1 MTRQRTVLVG
11 GCDAKGVRIDIAVDA
26 TTGLIDE
33 VGLIR
38 PHETDTVEDVGGMLV
53 LPAGAEPHAHLDK
66 TLSARDIAAMPA
78 DLDQAVSDW
87 ARIWPQLTVD
97 DMKARATEAIGEM
110 VRNGYTLIRTHVDI
124 ASGVGVRGIDALIQ
138 VRDEMHRRGLCDV
151 QVVGLVS
158 LPFGGEAG
166 AAHRRL
172 LDEAIEMGIDVVGG
186 SPDIDPEPMSATI
199 AAVEAAAR
207 SGLPIDLHTDQTVD
221 SSFFFLPEYVR
232 LLREFGITRSAASHC
247 ISLSTQPLDVQRR
260 VADQLAAAG
269 TAVFVMPLTSLFYFG
284 WDVPV
289 GPPRGLAP
297 VHVLDEAGVLVA
309 AGADNVRD
317 VFFAY
322 GRFDPLETAA
332 VVAMVSHL
340 DPDRAWDMCSNR
352 ARRALGAPPVTLTVG
367 APAELLAVRGRS
379 ITEVVGGAPSDRVT
393 VHRGRVVARTRS
405 TTDLLA

>member
-1 MTRQRTVLVG
+1 MTGPRTVLIG
-11 GCDAKGVRIDIAVDA
+11 GRDAKGVRIDVAVDPA
-26 TTGLIDE
+26 TGLIDE

-38 PHETDTVEDVGGMLV
+38 PREHDTVEDVSGMLI

-87 ARIWPQLTVD
+87 ARIWPLLTVD

-124 ASGVGVRGIDALIQ
+124 ASGVGVRGIEALIQ
-138 VRDEMHRRGLCDV
+138 VRNDMHRRGLCDL
-151 QVVGLVS
+151 QIVGLVS

-186 SPDIDPEPMSATI
+186 SPDIDPDPMGATV
-199 AAVEAAAR
+199 AAVDAAAR

-221 SSFFFLPEYVR
+221 SSFFYLPEYVR
-232 LLREFGITRSAASHC
+232 LLREHGITRSAASHC

-284 WDVPV
+284 WDTPV

-317 VFFAY
+317 VFFPY

-352 ARRALGAPPVTLTVG
+352 ARRALGAAPVTLTAG
-367 APAELLAVRGRS
+367 APAELLAVAGRS

>member
-1 MTRQRTVLVG
+1 MSGPRTVLIG
-11 GCDAKGVRIDIAVDA
+11 GGDAKGVRIDVAVDPA
-26 TTGLIDE
+26 TGLIDE

-38 PHETDTVEDVGGMLV
+38 PREHDTVEDVSGMLI

-87 ARIWPQLTVD
+87 ARIWPMLTVD
-97 DMKARATEAIGEM
+97 DMKARAAEAVGEM

-124 ASGVGVRGIDALIQ
+124 ASGVGVRGIEALIQ
-138 VRDEMHRRGLCDV
+138 VRDDMRRRGLCDL

-186 SPDIDPEPMSATI
+186 SPDIDPDPMGATV
-199 AAVEAAAR
+199 AAVDAAAR

-221 SSFFFLPEYVR
+221 SSFFYLPEYVR
-232 LLREFGITRSAASHC
+232 LLRERGITRSAASHC
-247 ISLSTQPLDVQRR
+247 ISLSTQPLDVQRH

-284 WDVPV
+284 WDTPV

-317 VFFAY
+317 VFFPY

-352 ARRALGAPPVTLTVG
+352 ARRALGATPVTLTVG
-367 APAELLAVRGRS
+367 APAELLAVAGRS